1 MNRYLVD
8 TNILSEPLKPKPN
21 DRVIALMKQHSE
33 QIVISTIIWHEIL
46 FGFYRLPSSRRK
58 ETIERYIRSVK
69 ATFPILP
76 YTIESADWQALERAR
91 LSKIGQ
97 SPSFPDSQIA
107 AIAAV
112 NDLMLVTNNVSDYQN
127 FQGVLIENWFT
138 VRQ

>member
-1 MNRYLVD
+1 MSRYLID

-33 QIVISTIIWHEIL
+33 QIAISTITWHEIL

-112 NDLMLVTNNVSDYQN
+112 NDLILVTNNVSDYQN

-138 VRQ
+138 VSQ